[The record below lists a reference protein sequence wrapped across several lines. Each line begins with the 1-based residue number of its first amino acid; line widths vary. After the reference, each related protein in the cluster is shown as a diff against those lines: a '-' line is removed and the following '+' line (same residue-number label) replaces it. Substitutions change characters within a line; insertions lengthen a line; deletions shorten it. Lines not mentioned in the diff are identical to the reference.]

1 MIGMLFDGAAI
12 FGAVGFSERSQT
24 AERNAEQLSRRAAAL
39 GARSGYASFGC
50 AALGWVDRKP
60 QCGAA
65 NHRWQISKLPL
76 AVAGEIAAP
85 SRVAKNMERAGDKYD
100 WIVADHAASG
110 GEFLKTLEGTFSL
123 ALWQER
129 GAQLT
134 LMTDRS
140 GDGQLF
146 YRQAADGLLFSSW
159 LRLLAGP
166 QCDLDRQSV
175 QEFLRFFYVAPP
187 RSIYKGISRIEPGHY
202 LTVAHSGALTTH
214 ELDPIHGD
222 ERESANVDGADA
234 TLRQFQNLFEAS
246 IEQRIGGRR
255 VGIFL
260 SSGVD
265 SATLMA
271 GCQRIV
277 ANQVEAFT
285 VGFDAPELDESAA
298 ARAYADCLGVPHR
311 TLRFNSSDYLA
322 AFEQNRREFD
332 QPFADPASLPLTCA
346 AGAAKQSVEVLTDGS
361 GSDGLFGAPIP
372 RHLRFPLEFSD
383 RLPVALRRFIG
394 ACLSRG
400 EIFGLASHSALF
412 DYDEVEE
419 LFITWP
425 GWSKSNLAELLGAPV
440 SFQESGFYHAF
451 RARRNSSAQQ
461 VFEAVAIYPPDDA
474 RFEAAALANIAMTLP
489 YHDGELCRFVRRL
502 PQSLRFHAGASKVL
516 LQQLFGKYYPA
527 PRQALKKRYFNFPL
541 QSFLAEGDYA
551 LARRYLSVECLTRHG
566 LVDTKRAGVWIDR
579 HLAGDPSV
587 LFKVWSLLVLHAW
600 LDSRN

>member
-1 MIGMLFDGAAI
+1 MLFNGAAI
-12 FGAVGFSERSQT
+12 FGAVGFSERSQV
-24 AERNAEQLSRRAAAL
+24 AQRDAEQLSRRAAAL
-39 GARSGYASFGC
+39 GAPSGYASFGR
-50 AALGWVDRKP
+50 ASLGWVDRKP

-65 NHRWQISKLPL
+65 NHRTQTSKLPL
-76 AVAGEIAAP
+76 AVAGEIASP
-85 SRVAKNMERAGDKYD
+85 SPAAKNMERAEEKYD
-100 WIVADHAASG
+100 WIVDGYAVGG
-110 GEFLKTLEGTFSL
+110 GEFLKTLDGTFSL

-134 LMTDRS
+134 LMTDRC

-166 QCDLDRQSV
+166 ECDFDSQSV
-175 QEFLRFFYVAPP
+175 QEFLRFFYITAP

-202 LTVAHSGALTTH
+202 LTVANNGALATH
-214 ELDPIHGD
+214 ELDPIDSH
-222 ERESANVDGADA
+222 ERESANVVGADA

-246 IEQRIGGRR
+246 IERRIGGRR
-255 VGIFL
+255 VGVFL

-271 GCQRIV
+271 GCQRMV
-277 ANQVEAFT
+277 PDQVEAFT

-298 ARAYADCLGVPHR
+298 ARAYADCLGVPHT
-311 TLRFNSSDYLA
+311 TLRFNSNDYHA
-322 AFEQNRREFD
+322 AFEKNAREFD
-332 QPFADPASLPLTCA
+332 QPFADPATLPLTCA
-346 AGAAKQSVEVLTDGS
+346 AAAAKQSVEVLTDGS

-383 RLPVALRRFIG
+383 RLPVALRRLIG
-394 ACLSRG
+394 AGLSRV
-400 EIFGLASHSALF
+400 EFLGLASHAALF
-412 DYDEVEE
+412 DFDEVEE

-425 GWSKSNLAELLGAPV
+425 GWSKSNLTKLLGVPV
-440 SFQESGFYHAF
+440 SFQESGFYRAF
-451 RARRNSSAQQ
+451 RAQRNRGAQQ

-474 RFEAAALANIAMTLP
+474 RFEAAAPANIAMTLP
-489 YHDGELCRFVRRL
+489 YHDGDLCRFVRRL
-502 PQSLRFHAGASKVL
+502 PQSFRFHDGASKVL
-516 LQQLFGKYYPA
+516 LQQLFDKYYPA

-541 QSFLAEGDYA
+541 HLFLAEGDYA
-551 LARRYLSVECLTRHG
+551 LVRRYLSVECLNRHG
-566 LVDTKRAGVWIDR
+566 LVDPKRAGVWIER
-579 HLAGDPSV
+579 FLAGDPSV

>member
-1 MIGMLFDGAAI
+1 MLFDGAAI

-24 AERNAEQLSRRAAAL
+24 AQRDAEQLSRRAVQL

-60 QCGAA
+60 QCGTA
-65 NHRWQISKLPL
+65 NDRRRKSKLPI
-76 AVAGEIAAP
+76 AVAGEIL
-85 SRVAKNMERAGDKYD
+85 SRLPMAGNVERAGESYD
-100 WIVADHAASG
+100 WILADRAAG
-110 GEFLKTLEGTFSL
+110 GSEFLKTLDGTFSL
-123 ALWQER
+123 AFWHER

-146 YRQAADGLLFSSW
+146 YRKEANGLLFSSW

-166 QCDLDRQSV
+166 ECDLDRQSV
-175 QEFLRFFYVAPP
+175 QEFLRFFYITPP

-202 LTVAHSGALTTH
+202 LTVANGALA
-214 ELDPIHGD
+214 IHALESIHTND
-222 ERESANVDGADA
+222 IESASMDGADA
-234 TLRQFQNLFEAS
+234 TLQQFQNLFEAS
-246 IEQRIGGRR
+246 IERRIGSRR
-255 VGIFL
+255 VGVFL

-277 ANQVEAFT
+277 ADQVEAFT

-298 ARAYADCLGVPHR
+298 ARAYADCLGVPHT
-311 TLRFNSSDYLA
+311 TLRFNLSDYHA
-322 AFEQNRREFD
+322 AFEKNAREFD
-332 QPFADPASLPLTCA
+332 QPFADPATLPLTCA
-346 AGAAKQSVEVLTDGS
+346 AGAAKESVEVLTDGS

-383 RLPVALRRFIG
+383 RFPVALRKFIG
-394 ACLSRG
+394 AGLSRV
-400 EIFGLASHSALF
+400 EFLGLASHAALF
-412 DYDEVEE
+412 DFDEVEE

-440 SFQESGFYHAF
+440 SFQESGFYRAF
-451 RARRNSSAQQ
+451 RARRNSGAQQ

-489 YHDGELCRFVRRL
+489 YHDAELRRFVRRQ
-502 PQSLRFHAGASKVL
+502 PQSLRFHDGATKIL
-516 LQQLFGKYYPA
+516 LQQLFGKYFPA

-541 QSFLAEGDYA
+541 QSFLAKGDYA
-551 LARRYLSVECLTRHG
+551 LVRRHLSVECLSRHG
-566 LVDTKRAGVWIDR
+566 VVDPKQAGVWIDR
-579 HLAGDPSV
+579 YLAGDPSV